1 MTEHVISQARTADL
15 PEVAR
20 LVNSAYRGD
29 AARQG
34 WTHEADLLDGQR
46 TDPVVLAEQLAGSNP
61 SVVLCL
67 REAETGPILACVFL
81 ERVQDDADIVRCEL
95 GMLTVSPALQ
105 ARGLGRILLTGAEDF
120 ARIWGAAA
128 LVIHVISARQDLI
141 AWYERRGFG
150 RTGASEVFPY
160 GDDRFG
166 RPKHDDLR
174 FLVLEKAL

>member
-1 MTEHVISQARTADL
+1 MTEHVIAQARTADL

-20 LVNSAYRGD
+20 LVNSAYRGE

-46 TDPVVLAEQLAGSNP
+46 TDPVFLAEQLAGPDP

-67 REAETGPILACVFL
+67 READTGPILACVFL
-81 ERVQDDADIVRCEL
+81 ELVRGDTDAARCDL

-128 LVIHVISARQDLI
+128 LMITVISARQELI
-141 AWYERRGFG
+141 AWYERRGFR
-150 RTGASEVFPY
+150 RTGETEPFPY
-160 GDDRFG
+160 EDERFG
-166 RPKHDDLR
+166 LPKSDDLQ
-174 FLVLEKAL
+174 FLLLSKTL